1 MGMTSWTGNAPRKTD
16 ASIAKNYLREDE
28 LNTLNRIV
36 TAYLEF
42 AELQALN
49 RQPMYMNDW
58 SAKLDDFLKLSGRN
72 VLVDAG
78 KVSHTEAL
86 EKAYVEY
93 EKYRKELG
101 IKPSPV
107 EEHFLKVMQ
116 EIERRP
122 HNLYL

>member
-1 MGMTSWTGNAPRKTD
+1 MGMTSWAGNILRKVD
-16 ASIAKNYLREDE
+16 ASVAKNYLKEDE

-49 RQPMYMNDW
+49 RQPMHMNDW
-58 SAKLDDFLKLSGRN
+58 STKLDDFLKLSGRN

-86 EKAYVEY
+86 EKAYTEY
-93 EKYRKELG
+93 EKYRKE
-101 IKPSPV
+101 IENRPSPV

-116 EIERRP
+116 EIEEKTP
-122 HNLYL
+122 